1 MANKNL
7 QGTIEYYIKGQYGL
21 IKGEDGKE
29 YCFGRK
35 AVTARAKLFNGDV
48 VRFTVDQKHHIL
60 ASKVTSYVAVRSKIR
75 KALANKGYSFQSE
88 KGGKWSIIVKNGD
101 RKMVL
106 EEYGHMTLPEATEW
120 AQRAKKL
127 TKEDIDKMFEKN
139 DMKSN
144 VNTEKSNMKNDDCKI
159 GGHVVPDNMAKNFDE
174 ILTSMLEQLENN
186 PNQDIDVLVKDEC
199 EKMGVSEEGKALLS
213 ETNEYIDGFAEKM
226 AALQTA
232 KEDGKS
238 RKQWMLE
245 EMDRILKGR
254 DEQEK
259 AEIVSAISDAGEN
272 VNNETLTNEED

>member
-1 MANKNL
+1 MP
-7 QGTIEYYIKGQYGL
+7 QTF
-21 IKGEDGKE
+21 ED
-29 YCFGRK
+29 
-35 AVTARAKLFNGDV
+35 
-48 VRFTVDQKHHIL
+48 
-60 ASKVTSYVAVRSKIR
+60 
-75 KALANKGYSFQSE
+75 
-88 KGGKWSIIVKNGD
+88 
-101 RKMVL
+101 
-106 EEYGHMTLPEATEW
+106 
-120 AQRAKKL
+120 
-127 TKEDIDKMFEKN
+127 
-139 DMKSN
+139 
-144 VNTEKSNMKNDDCKI
+144 
-159 GGHVVPDNMAKNFDE
+159 

-213 ETNEYIDGFAEKM
+213 ETNEYIDGFAERM
-226 AALQTA
+226 ASLQKA